1 MHGEGVQV
9 RRSRRYPD
17 SGKEGE
23 WMREKVEHLFAG
35 EFNRSD
41 LVVAPGESQGQ
52 PSLLT
57 PTGLSLLR
65 LTIIGALTEVEGKAG
80 DFVHARVADPT
91 GAFTLR
97 SGWHR
102 PEVTGALARIEPP
115 AFVAVTA
122 SPLLPSRSPVSRM
135 ILLPEAV
142 AEVDRLARDTWVMT
156 TADMTLARLE
166 RLSAALAE
174 KKREPA
180 LERVIAHYHIT
191 PSLLMELADMV
202 GMALETVRGTGAK
215 AKPEGKDP
223 KDLVITY
230 LTARPKELV
239 PLEAILEDL
248 GRHGIG
254 TEAGTRA
261 VNELLA
267 EGECYMPR
275 KGSIR
280 LV

>member
-1 MHGEGVQV
+1 
-9 RRSRRYPD
+9 
-17 SGKEGE
+17 
-23 WMREKVEHLFAG
+23 MRDKVEHLFAG

-41 LVVAPGESQGQ
+41 LVAPPDGPEGR

-57 PTGLSLLR
+57 PTGLSLRR
-65 LTIIGALTEVEGKAG
+65 LTIVGAVTEVEGKGG

-91 GAFTLR
+91 GAFTLS

-102 PEVTGALARIEPP
+102 PEVTGALAKIEPP

-122 SPLLPSRSPVSRM
+122 SPQLQSRSPASRVV
-135 ILLPEAV
+135 LLPEAISV
-142 AEVDRLARDTWVMT
+142 VDRLARDTWVIM

-166 RLSAALAE
+166 RLSAALAG
-174 KKREPA
+174 KGQEPV
-180 LERVIAHYHIT
+180 LDTVIAHYRIT
-191 PSLLMELADMV
+191 PTILMELTDMIATALGSVSGGAAEKRMADGREAKEV
-202 GMALETVRGTGAK
+202 ILAFLGTRPREAIPLET
-215 AKPEGKDP
+215 
-223 KDLVITY
+223 
-230 LTARPKELV
+230 
-239 PLEAILEDL
+239 ILGEL

-275 KGSIR
+275 KGQVR

>member
-1 MHGEGVQV
+1 V
-9 RRSRRYPD
+9 
-17 SGKEGE
+17 
-23 WMREKVEHLFAG
+23 
-35 EFNRSD
+35 
-41 LVVAPGESQGQ
+41 
-52 PSLLT
+52 
-57 PTGLSLLR
+57 
-65 LTIIGALTEVEGKAG
+65 GALTEVVGKSG
-80 DFVHARVADPT
+80 DFIHARVADPT

-102 PEVTGALARIEPP
+102 PEVTGALAGIEPP

-122 SPLLPSRSPVSRM
+122 SPVLTSRSPASR
-135 ILLPEAV
+135 IVLLPEAV
-142 AEVDRLARDTWVMT
+142 AEVDRVARDTWVIA

-174 KKREPA
+174 KKREPT
-180 LERVIAHYHIT
+180 LERIIAHYRIT
-191 PSLLMELADMV
+191 PSVLTEIADMV
-202 GMALETVRGTGAK
+202 GMALATVGAAGAK

-223 KDLVITY
+223 KDLV
-230 LTARPKELV
+230 LAFLAARPKEPI
-239 PLEAILEDL
+239 PLEEILGEL

-254 TEAGTRA
+254 TDEGTRA

>member
-1 MHGEGVQV
+1 
-9 RRSRRYPD
+9 
-17 SGKEGE
+17 
-23 WMREKVEHLFAG
+23 MRAKVEHLFAG

-41 LVVAPGESQGQ
+41 LVDIPGELQGQ

-57 PTGLSLLR
+57 PTGLSLRR
-65 LTIIGALTEVEGKAG
+65 LVIVGALTEVEGKG
-80 DFVHARVADPT
+80 SDFVHARVADPT
-91 GAFTLR
+91 GAFALR

-122 SPLLPSRSPVSRM
+122 SPLLPSRTPAPSMV
-135 ILLPEAV
+135 LLPEAV
-142 AEVDRLARDTWVMT
+142 AEVDRLARDTWVIA
-156 TADMTLARLE
+156 TAEMTLVRLE
-166 RLSAALAE
+166 KLGAALAGTGQ
-174 KKREPA
+174 EPA
-180 LERVIAHYHIT
+180 LDRVISHYRID

-202 GMALETVRGTGAK
+202 GTALASVGGTGEKAK
-215 AKPEGKDP
+215 AGEKDP
-223 KDLVITY
+223 KELV
-230 LTARPKELV
+230 LAFLAARPKELV
-239 PLEAILEDL
+239 PLETILGEL

-254 TEAGTRA
+254 SEAGTRA

-267 EGECYMPR
+267 DGECYMPR